1 MKTKTPTPRAPGAC
15 PPPSWEQRGGP
26 AIPVLYRLWPQDPAG
41 HRYRI
46 TLTVAEPAADGQRL
60 SLPAWIPGSYLIRDF
75 SRQIESLTAYSG
87 ARRVTVN
94 KLDNHTWQA
103 APCDGRCAS
112 NTRSMPGTCRCAART
127 WTKPTVSSTAPACS
141 CACTARNSCPAWST
155 CAARHRGLDG
165 AHQPAGS
172 ARPAW
177 RGPPPRLRAVPGARL
192 RRADRPP
199 GRDGHA
205 AGRQLHRPRRRT

>member
-1 MKTKTPTPRAPGAC
+1 MSMKTKTPTPRAPGAC

-103 APCDGRCAS
+103 APCDGPLRVEYEVYAWDLSVRGAHLDETHGFFNGTSVFLRVHGQEQLPCLVDLAPPRASRAGRC
-112 NTRSMPGTCRCAART
+112 T
-127 WTKPTVSSTAPACS
+127 PACRKRA
-141 CACTARNSCPAWST
+141 AC
-155 CAARHRGLDG
+155 L
-165 AHQPAGS
+165 
-172 ARPAW
+172 ARPAATAS
-177 RGPPPRLRAVPGARL
+177 GCTG
-192 RRADRPP
+192 RPTTT
-199 GRDGHA
+199 R
-205 AGRQLHRPRRRT
+205 